1 MVARFCFVRAGDQWS
16 PIRDSGKCVRTVGRG
31 IAPAVKKVDAE
42 RRGHIVSGIQ
52 NPLCAGMECG
62 CGAAVERKACPKP
75 KGFGGV
81 RIGSNKRHQRKRTA
95 FAVLFL
101 WCTFRDS
108 NPGPTD

>member
-1 MVARFCFVRAGDQWS
+1 MH
-16 PIRDSGKCVRTVGRG
+16 TVGHRLS
-31 IAPAVKKVDAE
+31 PAVRVDRERKKLV
-42 RRGHIVSGIQ
+42 VSGIQ
-52 NPLCAGMECG
+52 NPLCAGMERE
-62 CGAAVERKACPKP
+62 CGAAVERKAYLKP